1 MSTSLRV
8 CSSTICSKFNV
19 QIWVSHSQF
28 EHYFY
33 SNLYERAQKSPRKL
47 EYLTI
52 KFSSSEK
59 ATKSCA
65 IVLMVLMFTRHYL
78 VIFFSFL
85 YIQMWFHAQLAQKTV
100 ERFSLSSGWNL
111 VKTHH
116 CAWHWALSCIKGPSD
131 PNWLPA
137 FQNPCNVDLIFL
149 LLHNGINS
157 FHILMLD
164 CIFINHLN
172 NFQSFVLICRV
183 KHVKMHMHINL
194 EYCFRKDFIPLCS
207 TALNSTFLREGS

>member
-33 SNLYERAQKSPRKL
+33 SNLYERAQKGPRKL

-100 ERFSLSSGWNL
+100 ERLITFLWMKSCQNASL
-111 VKTHH
+111 
-116 CAWHWALSCIKGPSD
+116 CMALS
-131 PNWLPA
+131 
-137 FQNPCNVDLIFL
+137 VV
-149 LLHNGINS
+149 LHQRP
-157 FHILMLD
+157 F
-164 CIFINHLN
+164 
-172 NFQSFVLICRV
+172 
-183 KHVKMHMHINL
+183 
-194 EYCFRKDFIPLCS
+194 
-207 TALNSTFLREGS
+207 